1 MTIASTIKDYV
12 IGEYLPDTPPDE
24 LEPSYD
30 LLENG
35 VVDSLRLLQ
44 LIAWVG
50 ERFDIPVDD
59 IDLSPDNF
67 RSIDAIHDL
76 VENVRKAGVEGELRK

>member
-1 MTIASTIKDYV
+1 MTIASTIKDYIIV
-12 IGEYLPDTPPDE
+12 EYLPDTPPEE
-24 LEPSYD
+24 LESSYD

-35 VVDSLRLLQ
+35 AVDSLRLLQ

-50 ERFDIPVDD
+50 ERFGIPVDD

-67 RSIDAIHDL
+67 RSVDAIHDL
-76 VENVRKAGVEGELRK
+76 VESARRAQPDGELGK

>member
-12 IGEYLPDTPPDE
+12 IVEYLPGTAPDE
-24 LEPSYD
+24 LESSYD

-50 ERFDIPVDD
+50 ERFDIAVDD
-59 IDLSPDNF
+59 LYISPDNF
-67 RSIDAIHDL
+67 RSIDAIRDL
-76 VENVRKAGVEGELRK
+76 VESVRKARLDEEPEE